1 MLWKMILTLLA
12 RITVVPMLV
21 SVMSVLISLSV
32 FENLDRFTTN
42 TALSIRLNV
51 DIEFFAASMLLG
63 ALFMFVRYII
73 LNKKIV
79 GKEKLYYAVS
89 MLPLS
94 YYALLTGIYQLIT
107 LATKTTGLLT
117 LALWGF
123 LLLEPIVR
131 RNNHE

>member
-21 SVMSVLISLSV
+21 IVFSILISFSIL
-32 FENLDRFTTN
+32 ENINRFTTDA
-42 TALSIRLNV
+42 ALSIRLGV
-51 DIEFFAASMLLG
+51 DIEFFAASMLLS
-63 ALFMFVRYII
+63 AFFIFVRYII
-73 LNKKIV
+73 LNKKII
-79 GKEKLYYAVS
+79 GLEKLFYAVS

>member
-12 RITVVPMLV
+12 RVTVVPMLV
-21 SVMSVLISLSV
+21 IVFSILISFSIL
-32 FENLDRFTTN
+32 ENINRFTTDA
-42 TALSIRLNV
+42 ALSIRLGV
-51 DIEFFAASMLLG
+51 DIEFFAASMLLS
-63 ALFMFVRYII
+63 AFFIFVRYII
-73 LNKKIV
+73 LNKKII
-79 GKEKLYYAVS
+79 GLEKLFYAVS

>member
-21 SVMSVLISLSV
+21 IVFSILISFSIL
-32 FENLDRFTTN
+32 ENMNRFTTDA
-42 TALSIRLNV
+42 ALSIRLGV
-51 DIEFFAASMLLG
+51 DIEFFAASMLLS
-63 ALFMFVRYII
+63 AFFIFVRYII

-79 GKEKLYYAVS
+79 GLEKLFYAVS